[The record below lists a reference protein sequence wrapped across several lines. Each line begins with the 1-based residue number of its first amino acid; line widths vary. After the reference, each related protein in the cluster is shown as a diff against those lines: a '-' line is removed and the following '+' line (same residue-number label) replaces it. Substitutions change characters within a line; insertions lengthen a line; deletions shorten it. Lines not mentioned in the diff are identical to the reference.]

1 MTIKSL
7 LLGSA
12 AVLVAVSGARAADAI
27 VAEPEPVEYVR
38 VCDAYGAGYF
48 YIPGTETCIKFSGEV
63 RVQYGFK
70 HFHEDVADQTS
81 LHEAN
86 VRARLRVDAKN
97 ETEYGTLA
105 SHFRMNAVSGEGGHD
120 DQISKAEGPGT
131 VGAMS
136 VDQALIS
143 LAGFR
148 LGFSDDYWSTNNG
161 YGFYQAR
168 FDGPYGFSNGIFFDY
183 TYAANGF
190 AVTVGIED
198 GNASG
203 ESGAPDLYAGFN
215 YSANNLTVAG
225 TIYNDGSEGAIAWK
239 ASADYDFGNGFLLG
253 GWYMADDGKT
263 DYVKGHAYGIRSSYQ
278 LSETMLL
285 FAGYGAYADQ
295 YDSSGIT
302 PATPN
307 TTGTGCITP
316 APTLAVPNPAPIC
329 GSYVINGK
337 AAVPYADTHDSY
349 DVYTVGLAWRPVE
362 QLLIQPEW
370 TAQAYEDNNDNT
382 NFGRFSLRIVRSDPF
397 GGDRRSGGNPGP
409 LLR

>member
-48 YIPGTETCIKFSGEV
+48 YIPGTETCIRFSGEV

-70 HFHEDVADQTS
+70 HFHEEVEDQTS

-86 VRARLRVDAKN
+86 VRARLRVDARN

-105 SHFRMNAVSGEGGHD
+105 SHFRMNALSSEGGHD
-120 DQISKAEGPGT
+120 DQISSEEGPGT

-148 LGFSDDYWSTNNG
+148 VGFSDDYWSTNTG
-161 YGFYQAR
+161 YGYYEAR

-198 GNASG
+198 GAASG

-215 YSANNLTVAG
+215 YSANNMTLAATV
-225 TIYNDGSEGAIAWK
+225 YNDGSEGAIAWK

-253 GWYMADDGKT
+253 GWYMADDGET

-278 LSETMLL
+278 MTETALL

-295 YDSSGIT
+295 YDSSVVAST
-302 PATPN
+302 D
-307 TTGTGCITP
+307 
-316 APTLAVPNPAPIC
+316 V
-329 GSYVINGK
+329 
-337 AAVPYADTHDSY
+337 AAKNDTNDSY
-349 DVYTVGLAWRPVE
+349 TNYTVGMAWRPVTN
-362 QLLIQPEW
+362 LLIQPEW
-370 TAQAYEDNNDNT
+370 TSTAFSDGVTNANN
-382 NFGRFSLRIVRSDPF
+382 GRFSLRIVRSF
-397 GGDRRSGGNPGP
+397 
-409 LLR
+409 